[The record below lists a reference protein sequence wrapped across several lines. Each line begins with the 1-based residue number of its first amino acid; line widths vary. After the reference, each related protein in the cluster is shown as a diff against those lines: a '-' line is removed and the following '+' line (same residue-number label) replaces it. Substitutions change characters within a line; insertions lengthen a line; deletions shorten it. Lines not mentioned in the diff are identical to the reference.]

1 MKYYTRQKISEI
13 KGTITIRSGKNQRIT
28 FIECPNDI
36 NAMIDYAKIA
46 DLALLLV
53 DGSLG
58 FEMETFEFLS
68 ILKVKL
74 RILYSLK
81 IYFFYQKFYII
92 TIAIKKKKIMN
103 KK

>member
-1 MKYYTRQKISEI
+1 MIRSLVKYYTRQKISEI

-74 RILYSLK
+74 RIQTFIENLFLFK
-81 IYFFYQKFYII
+81 HFIFYIN
-92 TIAIKKKKIMN
+92 IALKNI
-103 KK
+103 

>member
-68 ILKVKL
+68 ILKVNL
-74 RILYSLK
+74 RIHN
-81 IYFFYQKFYII
+81 FFENIFFLQILCYK
-92 TIAIKKKKIMN
+92 
-103 KK
+103 